1 MKIFILLS
9 LKKLGTDRKSTRTA
23 GLEMHRQIMWAWQ
36 QLLLLIFNTLNKF
49 ILTLRVTF
57 FLQCF
62 DAVGWAA
69 GRASGL

>member
-1 MKIFILLS
+1 VLS
-9 LKKLGTDRKSTRTA
+9 LKKLGAERKSRTT

-36 QLLLLIFNTLNKF
+36 QLLLLGFNTLNKF
-49 ILTLRVTF
+49 ILTLGVTF